1 MNSGRFMAT
10 FEPRRRR
17 IFAVSVLQDQRVQC
31 KNMSVG
37 TRHYRREACMWV
49 GDFLREEQTV
59 AGLRV
64 YGIEVRVC
72 EHPRNTKTWEGCQG
86 VWDLVRFEVFAG

>member
-1 MNSGRFMAT
+1 MNNGRLIAT
-10 FEPRRRR
+10 FEPRLRLM
-17 IFAVSVLQDQRVQC
+17 FAVRVLEQ
-31 KNMSVG
+31 NMVG
-37 TRHYRREACMWV
+37 RETGHRKGHHRRETCMGV